1 MTLPASGTITM
12 TNVKNELSTSF
23 PLTLND
29 SRVHTLFG
37 VSGNP
42 IKLTDGYG
50 KSSAFRPTGV
60 GFSGTSGSH
69 SNDAQAY
76 DSDPA
81 TYASLA
87 SYAGTAATNSY
98 VATYTGIGTHSGTLS
113 VAITTITEVSMP
125 FEVTYS
131 TVSVTYSVDGGTN
144 WLSLGIGAGGYSDTV
159 YTTPLTASI
168 TATGDVQV
176 KITCTHS
183 RAGNPKLGGY
193 ESANSSALIYDIKVT

>member
-50 KSSAFRPTGV
+50 KSSAHRPASVTFTGTA
-60 GFSGTSGSH
+60 GTH
-69 SNDAQAY
+69 SDDANAY

-81 TYASLA
+81 TYASMA
-87 SYAGTAATNSY
+87 SAFGVTASSSY
-98 VATYTGIGTHSGTLS
+98 IATYDIGGYSGTLS
-113 VAITTITEVSMP
+113 VAITTVTGVSLSYLASSQ
-125 FEVTYS
+125 VDVQYS
-131 TVSVTYSVDGGTN
+131 VDSGTTWYAFGTASGGSDLVYTTPQTVSVTAAPS
-144 WLSLGIGAGGYSDTV
+144 
-159 YTTPLTASI
+159 
-168 TATGDVQV
+168 VQV
-176 KITCTHS
+176 RVVCYHS

-193 ESANSSALIYDIKVT
+193 EVANSSASIYDIKVS